1 MAGSSGLTRVG
12 VVGSGIMGAGI
23 VEVVAS
29 AGFEVVVRAR
39 SEEGAAAVVSQVDS
53 RLRRAVERGRLQAAE
68 AAAIVAKI
76 CHTSH
81 LSELAGCDLV
91 IETVVE
97 DLEVKKRLVAELD
110 TVLPDNAV
118 IATNTST
125 LAVVEL
131 AVATTRP
138 DRVCGLHFF
147 NPAPAMPLVE
157 VVAPVTVAES
167 TVEMVERFAADCGK
181 ESVRVA
187 DRAGFVVNALL
198 FPYLNA
204 AIALAERGV
213 ASRVDVDRAMR
224 GGCNFPMG
232 PFELL
237 DLIGLDTT
245 LRILETL
252 HRETGDPSSLPHPE
266 LRRLVAAGHLGRK
279 TGRGFLEHGT

>member
-1 MAGSSGLTRVG
+1 MAGGSGLTRVG

-29 AGFEVVVRAR
+29 AGFEVIVRAR
-39 SEEGAAAVVSQVDS
+39 TEEGAAAVVAQVVS
-53 RLRRAVERGRLQAAE
+53 RLQRSVDKGRLE
-68 AAAIVAKI
+68 ATEADATVSRIS
-76 CHTSH
+76 HTSH
-81 LSELAGCDLV
+81 LGDLAGCELV
-91 IETVVE
+91 LETVIE
-97 DLEVKKRLVAELD
+97 DLEVKRRLVSELD
-110 TVLPDNAV
+110 DLLDPAA
-118 IATNTST
+118 ILATNTST
-125 LAVVEL
+125 LPVVEL
-131 AVATTRP
+131 AVATTRT

-147 NPAPAMPLVE
+147 NPATAMPLVE
-157 VVAPVTVAES
+157 IVTPVTVAES
-167 TVEMVERFAADCGK
+167 TIALVERFAADCGK
-181 ESVRVA
+181 ESIRVA

-252 HRETGDPSSLPHPE
+252 HRETGDPASLPHPE

-279 TGRGFLEHGT
+279 TGRGFLEYGT

>member
-1 MAGSSGLTRVG
+1 MAGASGVSRVG

-23 VEVVAS
+23 VEVVAT
-29 AGFEVVVRAR
+29 AGFDVVVRAR
-39 SEEGAAAVVSQVDS
+39 TSEGAARVAGDVGA
-53 RLRRAVERGRLQAAE
+53 RLDRAVQRGRLDAAE
-68 AAAIVAKI
+68 ADQIMRRI
-76 CHTSH
+76 STTEH
-81 LSELAGCDLV
+81 LRDLADCDLV

-97 DLEVKKRLVAELD
+97 DLEVKKHLVAELD
-110 TVLPDNAV
+110 AVLGDTAM

-125 LAVVEL
+125 LPVVEL
-131 AVATTRP
+131 AMATARP

-147 NPAPAMPLVE
+147 NPATAMPLVE
-157 VVAPVTVAES
+157 VVQPVTAAES
-167 TVEMVERFAADCGK
+167 TVETIEHFAADCDK

-198 FPYLNA
+198 FPYLNS
-204 AIALAERGV
+204 AIALAEHGV
-213 ASRVDVDRAMR
+213 ASRADVDRAMR

-252 HRETGDPSSLPHPE
+252 HRENGDAASLPHPE

-279 TGRGFLEHGT
+279 TGRGFLEYEA

>member
-1 MAGSSGLTRVG
+1 
-12 VVGSGIMGAGI
+12 VGSGIMGAGI

-29 AGFEVVVRAR
+29 AGFEVIVRAR
-39 SEEGAAAVVSQVDS
+39 TEEGAAAVVAQVAS
-53 RLRRAVERGRLQAAE
+53 RLQRSVDKGRLE
-68 AAAIVAKI
+68 ATEADATVSRIS
-76 CHTSH
+76 HTSH
-81 LSELAGCDLV
+81 LGELAACELV
-91 IETVVE
+91 LETVIE
-97 DLEVKKRLVAELD
+97 DLEVKRRLVSELD
-110 TVLPDNAV
+110 DLLDPAAI

-125 LAVVEL
+125 LPVVEL

-147 NPAPAMPLVE
+147 NPATAMPLVE
-157 VVAPVTVAES
+157 IVTPVTVAES
-167 TVEMVERFAADCGK
+167 TIALVERFAADCGK
-181 ESVRVA
+181 ESIRVA

-213 ASRVDVDRAMR
+213 ANRVDVDRAMR

-252 HRETGDPSSLPHPE
+252 HRETGDPASLPHPE

-279 TGRGFLEHGT
+279 TGRGFLEYGT

>member
-1 MAGSSGLTRVG
+1 MAGTSGLTKVG
-12 VVGSGIMGAGI
+12 IVGSGIMGAGI
-23 VEVVAS
+23 VEVVAT
-29 AGFEVVVRAR
+29 AGFDVIVRAR
-39 SEEGAAAVVSQVDS
+39 TEEGAAAVVAQVAS
-53 RLRRAVERGRLQAAE
+53 RLARSVERGRLEQAE
-68 AAAIVAKI
+68 ADAVIARIT
-76 CHTSH
+76 HTSH
-81 LSELAGCDLV
+81 LGDLAGCDLAL
-91 IETVVE
+91 ETVIE
-97 DLEVKKRLVAELD
+97 DLEVKRRLVGELD
-110 TVLPDNAV
+110 EILDPAAV

-131 AVATTRP
+131 AVATSRP

-147 NPAPAMPLVE
+147 NPATAMPLVE
-157 VVAPVTVAES
+157 VVSPVTVAES
-167 TVEMVERFAADCGK
+167 TIQLVERFAADCGK
-181 ESVRVA
+181 ETVRVA

-279 TGRGFLEHGT
+279 TGRGFLEHGS

>member
-1 MAGSSGLTRVG
+1 M
-12 VVGSGIMGAGI
+12 
-23 VEVVAS
+23 
-29 AGFEVVVRAR
+29 
-39 SEEGAAAVVSQVDS
+39 
-53 RLRRAVERGRLQAAE
+53 
-68 AAAIVAKI
+68 
-76 CHTSH
+76 
-81 LSELAGCDLV
+81 

-167 TVEMVERFAADCGK
+167 TVEMIERFATDCGK

-198 FPYLNA
+198 FPYLECRDRPRRA
-204 AIALAERGV
+204 RGGQPGRRRPRH
-213 ASRVDVDRAMR
+213 AW
-224 GGCNFPMG
+224 GCNFPMG